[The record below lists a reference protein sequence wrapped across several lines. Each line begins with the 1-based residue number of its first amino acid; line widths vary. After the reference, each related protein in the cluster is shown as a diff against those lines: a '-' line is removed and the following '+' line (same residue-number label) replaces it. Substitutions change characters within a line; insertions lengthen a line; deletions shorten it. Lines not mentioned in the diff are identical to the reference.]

1 MEGGSSSADHS
12 ESLHKT
18 IVAHARTLRNV
29 CSQVK
34 QMVIDGISARRIRSY
49 LNRWC
54 TWWVKSSQSWQ
65 YEEIMKWFIQV
76 CRDSA
81 AMNIAAT
88 LLEQAAIKRSYSA
101 TSPAGLDVHATA

>member
-1 MEGGSSSADHS
+1 
-12 ESLHKT
+12 
-18 IVAHARTLRNV
+18 
-29 CSQVK
+29 
-34 QMVIDGISARRIRSY
+34 
-49 LNRWC
+49 
-54 TWWVKSSQSWQ
+54 
-65 YEEIMKWFIQV
+65 MKWFIQV